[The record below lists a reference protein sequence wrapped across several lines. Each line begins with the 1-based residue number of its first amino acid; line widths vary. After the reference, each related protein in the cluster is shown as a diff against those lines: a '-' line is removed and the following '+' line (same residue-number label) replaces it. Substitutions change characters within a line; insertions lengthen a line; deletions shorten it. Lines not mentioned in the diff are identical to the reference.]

1 MDYVYICREGENEEL
16 RYSIR
21 SVVKNTN
28 YSNIWVVGYRPSWYV
43 GNFVEV
49 LNVKNKFINI
59 SNCTKAIADIGAIT
73 DDFVLM
79 NDDFFFLKY
88 RNSMPVF
95 HGGSLKDKI
104 DKYSVLGARKYAE
117 LLRKTYKD
125 LLRQGIKDPLDYDL
139 HVPMPMNKQLLAN
152 SIDKAYFPRSGYGN
166 LNNIG
171 GELIADVKTY
181 SSKSILRSRSF
192 DFKKEDAEFISTEDK
207 SFQEVYEL
215 VLKDMFPEPSQYELI

>member
-1 MDYVYICREGENEEL
+1 
-16 RYSIR
+16 
-21 SVVKNTN
+21 
-28 YSNIWVVGYRPSWYV
+28 
-43 GNFVEV
+43 
-49 LNVKNKFINI
+49 
-59 SNCTKAIADIGAIT
+59 
-73 DDFVLM
+73 M

-88 RNSMPVF
+88 RNSMPIF

-166 LNNIG
+166 LNNVG
-171 GELIADVKTY
+171 GELIVDVKTY
-181 SSKSILRSRSF
+181 SSKNILSSRSF
-192 DFKKEDAEFISTEDK
+192 DFKKENAEFISTEDK